1 MGCMKRARH
10 GSHTVAI
17 KNLSGRPMSKAQ
29 PTDGPQREN
38 PEPLFDI
45 GARLKAMRSASALSQ
60 RQLAER
66 ARVPHAQISNVE
78 KNKISPSIATLRK
91 ILNGLG
97 VSMADFFEPER
108 QVSPGPF
115 FKADELLDLTSK
127 VAMNAIGNGTGR
139 MTFRQIGNA
148 RDHNL
153 QILHEVYEP
162 DSDTGETLLQ
172 HGSSEGGFVVEGELE
187 VTVGDQVRVLRPG
200 EAYLFDS
207 RVPHRFRNISSDR
220 TVVISAC
227 TPPYL

>member
-1 MGCMKRARH
+1 
-10 GSHTVAI
+10 
-17 KNLSGRPMSKAQ
+17 MSKSASLMSK
-29 PTDGPQREN
+29 TETSETLSSEDL
-38 PEPLFDI
+38 EPLFDI
-45 GARLKAMRSASALSQ
+45 GARLKAMRGAAGLSQ
-60 RQLAER
+60 RQLAQR
-66 ARVPHAQISNVE
+66 AGVPHAQISNVE

-108 QVSPGPF
+108 QFPPGPF
-115 FKADELLDLTSK
+115 FRNDELIDLTSK
-127 VAMNAIGNGTGR
+127 VAMSSIGTGTGR
-139 MTFRQIGNA
+139 MFFRQIGNA
-148 RDHNL
+148 REHNL

-162 DSDTGETLLQ
+162 EADTGEALLQ

-187 VTVGDQVRVLRPG
+187 VTVGDEVRVLKTG

-207 RVPHRFRNISSDR
+207 RIPHRFRNVSSGR